1 MAINVRISN
10 GTNTQK
16 VSSST
21 IFLGATNVQNQVNT
35 AITEANTALI
45 QSNTAL
51 STANSAYLEA
61 NNIISGSI
69 PLTIVD
75 AGTF

>member
-1 MAINVRISN
+1 MAINVRINN
-10 GTNTQK
+10 GITQK

-21 IFLGATNVQNQVNT
+21 VFLGATNVQDEVNT
-35 AITEANTALI
+35 ANNNATL
-45 QSNTAL
+45 AL
-51 STANSAYLEA
+51 SVASNILAYANGAFTEA
-61 NNIISGSI
+61 NNIISGTQ